1 MATDKLDLESAVSK
15 LIESQGGDL
24 LRTALSGFLAE
35 MMRREVEQL
44 CGASYHERT
53 EERET
58 SRNGYR
64 ERTLSTRL
72 GDINLPLRE
81 LLSLISYP

>member
-15 LIESQGGDL
+15 LIESQGRYL

-53 EERET
+53 EERLT
-58 SRNGYR
+58 KRHPFIIG
-64 ERTLSTRL
+64 
-72 GDINLPLRE
+72 PLVA
-81 LLSLISYP
+81 LIALVGLFRVFI